1 MKRWFNI
8 KLYRSL
14 LYKVCNVII
23 AILSL
28 FVIFYSILYI
38 SLIFINDLTFYELFF
53 EKYTNSFIW
62 KDTAFVLG
70 TIDLVKFIFGVIF
83 YLFLLM
89 FSLFSLFK
97 NRIIVYEEYVKIQFA
112 PRYLKR
118 YVNLKTIIDI
128 VPIQSND
135 ISLFQRITNFIFLKK
150 HLYKI
155 TTKYNETIILACVD
169 ESGMEKL
176 RTIIKKKQAEK
187 AGDGSTM
194 SDNSNN

>member
-1 MKRWFNI
+1 MKQWFNI

-28 FVIFYSILYI
+28 FVIFNSILYI
-38 SLIFINDLTFYELFF
+38 SLIFIDDLTFYELFF
-53 EKYTNSFIW
+53 EKYTNSSIW
-62 KDTAFVLG
+62 KDTAFILG
-70 TIDLVKFIFGVIF
+70 TIDLVEFIFGIIF

-89 FSLFSLFK
+89 LSLFSLFN
-97 NRIIVYEEYVKIQFA
+97 NRIIVYEEYIKIQFA

-118 YVNLKTIIDI
+118 YVNLKNIIDI
-128 VPIQSND
+128 VPIQSDD
-135 ISLFQRITNFIFLKK
+135 ISLIQRITNFNFLKK

-169 ESGMEKL
+169 ESGLERL
-176 RTIIKKKQAEK
+176 RTIIKEKQEQVTCT
-187 AGDGSTM
+187 GDGSLC
-194 SDNSNN
+194 